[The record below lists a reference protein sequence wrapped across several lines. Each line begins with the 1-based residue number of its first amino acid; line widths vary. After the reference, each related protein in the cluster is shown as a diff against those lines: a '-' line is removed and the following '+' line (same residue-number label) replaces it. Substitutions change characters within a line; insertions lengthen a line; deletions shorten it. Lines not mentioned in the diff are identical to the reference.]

1 MIETIGD
8 VLSSVVILF
17 PSAEGLSA
25 PHYSLI
31 IWAGLISRLIF
42 IAGRLL
48 MTNFKVAGSSLTSTG
63 KTKLFLQNFSTLSN
77 LVQIPTTKSEFQ
89 KCWMDRVSKQK
100 SNIKVSV

>member
-63 KTKLFLQNFSTLSN
+63 KTKLLKLFNSVQFSSDTDN
-77 LVQIPTTKSEFQ
+77 K
-89 KCWMDRVSKQK
+89 K
-100 SNIKVSV
+100 